1 MSEFEDKSQAF
12 TGSGTAELQ
21 EELHSLRTL
30 LSASLVLMIVFGL
43 SVNLFLLKQVSALG
57 TQTALIEQQADQGA
71 KNFNTAKAIEFW
83 NRLVA
88 YSRTHPD
95 YAPVINNLR
104 PALNY
109 TLIGNPGAGR

>member
-12 TGSGTAELQ
+12 TGSGAM
-21 EELHSLRTL
+21 ELHEEVQSLKTL
-30 LSASLVLMIVFGL
+30 LSVALILMIVFGL

-57 TQTALIEQQADQGA
+57 TQTALFEQQADQGA

-88 YSRTHPD
+88 YSRSHPD
-95 YAPVINNLR
+95 YAPVINGLK

-109 TLIGNPGAGR
+109 TLIGNPGADQ